1 LETYRDLDTAELAAK
16 AGGKMIRAYIAELRK
31 KGRIKGKLTV
41 VVREGKKIYAFP
53 FRENT

>member
-1 LETYRDLDTAELAAK
+1 MERFRDLETAELAAK

-41 VVREGKKIYAFP
+41 VVRDGKKKYEFP
-53 FRENT
+53 FRDDV